1 MKALLIILVLPL
13 AALLAAPKE
22 TSRSATPAK
31 EKPAPAQPVTFR
43 NTPDGAFRGNDGSTL
58 RTLPSGAVREPDG
71 GSSRRLPNG
80 SWRHGDGS
88 STRTLPDGSLRTS
101 EGVTLRKL
109 PDGSWSGSDGTRIR
123 TLPGGQVQV
132 TPPTHGGGLDPARAL
147 LITQPGL
154 DPSRPKDKPAQP
166 GAARGG

>member
-1 MKALLIILVLPL
+1 MKIFLLILLFQITTLV
-13 AALLAAPKE
+13 AAPKA
-22 TSRSATPAK
+22 TSRSDSQAK
-31 EKPAPAQPVTFR
+31 EKPAPAKPVTFR
-43 NTPDGAFRGNDGSTL
+43 TLPDGAFRGSDGSTI
-58 RTLPSGAVREPDG
+58 RTLPGGAVREPDG
-71 GSSRRLPNG
+71 GSSRHLPNG

-132 TPPTHGGGLDPARAL
+132 TPPTNGQGIEPARAL
-147 LITQPGL
+147 IITQPSL
-154 DPSRPKDKPAQP
+154 DPAKPKEKPSQP
-166 GAARGG
+166 QAARGG